1 MDDSL
6 SVNDLEDAW
15 NEKYSKYLE
24 VVPWKASEGV
34 LQDMHWPY
42 AYFGYFPT
50 YALGSAMAAQFFDV
64 MSREN
69 DVENLIRE
77 DRYKDLMKWLGDNI
91 HQYGNRYEADEILK
105 KVTGEPFNDEFYFSY
120 LENKYKN
127 IYGL

>member
-1 MDDSL
+1 
-6 SVNDLEDAW
+6 
-15 NEKYSKYLE
+15 
-24 VVPWKASEGV
+24 
-34 LQDMHWPY
+34 MHWPY

-105 KVTGEPFNDEFYFSY
+105 KVTGQPFNDEFYFKY
-120 LENKYKN
+120 LENKYRKV
-127 IYGL
+127 YEL